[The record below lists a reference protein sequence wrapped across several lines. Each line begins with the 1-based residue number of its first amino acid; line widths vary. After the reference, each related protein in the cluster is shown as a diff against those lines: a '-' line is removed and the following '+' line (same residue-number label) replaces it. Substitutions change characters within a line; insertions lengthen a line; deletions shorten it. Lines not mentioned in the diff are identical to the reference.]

1 MIKTM
6 LKGKQ
11 WIFYFI
17 LFSSGCI
24 MLIFNFL
31 TPMLADDYSYT
42 FSWYDRNTIT
52 NLSEA
57 FLSIY
62 AHYFSWGGRVI
73 THFIATV
80 FLLIGKP
87 VFNVFNTVVYC
98 WLAYI
103 VYRYAAIHTKKGHCL
118 IYLAVHLCLWFV
130 VPAFGQDFLW
140 LIGACNYLWPSAFI
154 FTFIWPYYQYA
165 MTGKLPGSKVLIWF
179 MPVLGLLA
187 GWGNENTSGAGIFFV
202 IILLFLIRKQEHKIP
217 LWMFI
222 SLGTQIIGFILMVIA
237 PGNYIRLERGTED
250 IGFLLTYGGRLSVC
264 NQMIYDYMLPF
275 LLAYI
280 FLLVLLCYQKID
292 VYKKWI
298 AGLFGITALAN
309 NYVMLIVTEYPERAA
324 LGTVLFLTIG
334 FLYCVS
340 MLLNQDTLKWASAI
354 TCCLLAV
361 FSIQYTYALMD
372 IGYTYRVYN
381 RRIASI
387 IEQRDAGIMDIVTYR
402 IEPKTKFNGLYGLE
416 DLQGYTA
423 HWLNGNTSNYFG
435 INSIVA
441 FPEEKPEE

>member
-1 MIKTM
+1 MIRGIF
-6 LKGKQ
+6 KGKK
-11 WIFYFI
+11 WIFYLI
-17 LFSSGCI
+17 LIGFGGM
-24 MLIFNFL
+24 MLVFNFL

-42 FSWYDRNTIT
+42 FSWYDRSSIT
-52 NLSEA
+52 TLSGA

-62 AHYFSWGGRVI
+62 AHYFKWGGRVI

-87 VFNVFNTVVYC
+87 VFNVFNTAVYC
-98 WLAYI
+98 WLAYML
-103 VYRYAAIHTKKGHCL
+103 YRFAAIHASKGRYL
-118 IYLAVHLCLWFV
+118 IYLAVHLCLWFA

-140 LIGACNYLWPSAFI
+140 LLGACNYLWPAAFI

-165 MTGKLPGSKVLIWF
+165 MTGKLLSNKYLIWL

-187 GWGNENTSGAGIFFV
+187 GWGNENTSGAGILFV
-202 IILLFLIRKQEHKIP
+202 IVLLFLIKRSGRKTP

-222 SLGTQIIGFILMVIA
+222 GLGFQIIGFVFMIAA

-264 NQMIYDYMLPF
+264 NQMLYDYLLPF

-280 FLLVLLCYQKID
+280 FVFVLICYQNIEN
-292 VYKKWI
+292 YQKWT
-298 AGLFGITALAN
+298 AALFGITALAN
-309 NYVMLIVTEYPERAA
+309 NYVMLVVTEYPERAA
-324 LGTVLFLTIG
+324 LGTVLFLVVG
-334 FLYCVS
+334 LLYCIS
-340 MLLNQDTLKWASAI
+340 LLLNRNTLKWACAVVCS
-354 TCCLLAV
+354 LSAV
-361 FSIQYTYALMD
+361 FCIQYTYGLMD

-387 IEQRDAGIMDIVTYR
+387 IEQRDAGILDIQTYR

-416 DLQGYTA
+416 DLQGYPT

-435 INSIVA
+435 LNTIVA
-441 FPEEKPEE
+441 FPEEKAEE